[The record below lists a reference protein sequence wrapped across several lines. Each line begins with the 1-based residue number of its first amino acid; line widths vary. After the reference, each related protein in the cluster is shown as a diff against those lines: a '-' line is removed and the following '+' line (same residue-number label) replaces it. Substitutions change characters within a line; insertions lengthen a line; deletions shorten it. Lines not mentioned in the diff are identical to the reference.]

1 MSFSDIFK
9 KNFLENFTGTI
20 SIQLVIVTLLM
31 ALLFSFVVFNIYKL
45 TSKNTIYSRNFN
57 ITMSLISIVTAG
69 VVLSMQANIV
79 VSLGMVGA
87 LSIVRFRTAVKEP
100 RDLLFLFWSI
110 SNGIIIGA
118 GVYSLVFIM
127 SIVLSLGL
135 LLFDIIPARK
145 IPYLLVVNY
154 KNVIGATAGDKIEN
168 MLNENKI
175 KYRVKS
181 RNVSKENVDI
191 IYELYCSDANDLQ
204 NSLSKITEITCF
216 NLLTQDGECQF

>member
-20 SIQLVIVTLLM
+20 SIQMVIVTLLV
-31 ALLFSFVVFNIYKL
+31 ALLFSFVVFNVYKL

-57 ITMSLISIVTAG
+57 ITMSLIGIVTAG

-127 SIVLSLGL
+127 AIVLSIGL
-135 LLFDIIPARK
+135 LVFDLIPARK
-145 IPYLLVVNY
+145 IPYLLVVNISS
-154 KNVIGATAGDKIEN
+154 NNASDKIEN
-168 MLNENKI
+168 MLAESKI

-181 RNVSKENVDI
+181 RNVTKGNTDI
-191 IYELYCSDANDLQ
+191 VYELYSNDSADLF
-204 NSLSKITEITCF
+204 NSLSKINGITSF

>member
-9 KNFLENFTGTI
+9 KNFLENFTGSI
-20 SIQLVIVTLLM
+20 SIQMVIITLLM

-127 SIVLSLGL
+127 AVVISLGL
-135 LLFDIIPARK
+135 LLFDLMPAK
-145 IPYLLVVNY
+145 KSPYLLVVNY
-154 KNVIGATAGDKIEN
+154 KNTLAGGAGDKIEN

-181 RNVSKENVDI
+181 RNVTKDNIDI
-191 IYELYCSDANDLQ
+191 IYELYCDDANDLQ
-204 NSLSKITEITCF
+204 NSLCKITEITSF

>member
-9 KNFLENFTGTI
+9 KNFLENFTGTV
-20 SIQLVIVTLLM
+20 SIQMVIVTLLM
-31 ALLFSFVVFNIYKL
+31 ALLFSFVVFNIYKF

-57 ITMSLISIVTAG
+57 ITMSLISIITAG

-118 GVYSLVFIM
+118 GVYSLVFVM
-127 SIVLSLGL
+127 SIVMSVGL
-135 LLFDIIPARK
+135 LLFDLIPARK
-145 IPYLLVVNY
+145 IPYLLVVNIS
-154 KNVIGATAGDKIEN
+154 NHTAIDKIEN
-168 MLNENKI
+168 MLADNKV
-175 KYRVKS
+175 KFRVKS
-181 RNVSKENVDI
+181 KNVTKGNTDI
-191 IYELYCSDANDLQ
+191 VYELYCDDSNILF
-204 NSLSKITEITCF
+204 NSLSKINGITSF

>member
-20 SIQLVIVTLLM
+20 SIQMVIVTLLM

-127 SIVLSLGL
+127 AIVLSLGL

-145 IPYLLVVNY
+145 IPHLLVVNY
-154 KNVIGATAGDKIEN
+154 KNSLGASAGDKIEN

-181 RNVSKENVDI
+181 RNVTKDNIDI
-191 IYELYCSDANDLQ
+191 IYELYCEDANFLQ
-204 NSLSKITEITCF
+204 DSLSKITEITCF
-216 NLLTQDGECQF
+216 NLLAQDGECQF

>member
-9 KNFLENFTGTI
+9 KNFLENFTGNI
-20 SIQLVIVTLLM
+20 SIQMVIITLLF
-31 ALLFSFVVFNIYKL
+31 ALVFSFVVFYVYKF
-45 TSKNTIYSRNFN
+45 TSKNTIYSKNFN
-57 ITMSLISIVTAG
+57 VTMSLISIVTAG

-127 SIVLSLGL
+127 SIILTIGL
-135 LLFDIIPARK
+135 LVFDILPSNK
-145 IPYLLVVNY
+145 IPYLLVVNISD
-154 KNVIGATAGDKIEN
+154 NNIFDKIVDTLIVN
-168 MLNENKI
+168 NV
-175 KYRVKS
+175 KYKVKS
-181 RNVSKENVDI
+181 RNVSKDNIDVVFELSCKSTELLVD
-191 IYELYCSDANDLQ
+191 DL
-204 NSLSKITEITCF
+204 NKIKGITSY
-216 NLLTQDGECQF
+216 NLISQDGECQF

>member
-9 KNFLENFTGTI
+9 KNFLENFTGNI
-20 SIQLVIVTLLM
+20 SIQMVIITLLF
-31 ALLFSFVVFNIYKL
+31 ALVFSFVVFYVYKF
-45 TSKNTIYSRNFN
+45 TSKNTIYSKNFN

-127 SIVLSLGL
+127 AIILTIGL
-135 LLFDIIPARK
+135 LVFDILPSNK
-145 IPYLLVVNY
+145 IPYLLVVNISD
-154 KNVIGATAGDKIEN
+154 NNIFDKIVDTLIVN
-168 MLNENKI
+168 SV
-175 KYRVKS
+175 KYKVKS
-181 RNVSKENVDI
+181 RNVTKDNIDVVFELSCKSTELLVD
-191 IYELYCSDANDLQ
+191 DL
-204 NSLSKITEITCF
+204 NKIKGITSY
-216 NLLTQDGECQF
+216 NLISQDGECQF

>member
-1 MSFSDIFK
+1 MSFSDVFK
-9 KNFLENFTGTI
+9 KNFLDNFTGNI
-20 SIQLVIVTLLM
+20 SIQLVIITLLM
-31 ALLFSFVVFNIYKL
+31 ALLFSFIVFFIYKA

-127 SIVLSLGL
+127 AIVLSLGL
-135 LLFDIIPARK
+135 LLFDLLPAK
-145 IPYLLVVNY
+145 KVPYLLVVNMS
-154 KNVIGATAGDKIEN
+154 NNNAGDKIKN
-168 MLNENKI
+168 MLAENKI

-181 RNVSKENVDI
+181 RNVTKGNTDI
-191 IYELYCSDANDLQ
+191 VYELYCKDSEQLF
-204 NSLSKITEITCF
+204 NSLSKINGITSF